1 MICLFNDHFKTK
13 IATTKWP
20 EEKYA
25 VKIAENLG
33 YRVDGKRVTYKKY
46 LEDFATH
53 IENSTKLAESKAIV
67 EDIAQRFVKVGFPRT
82 PLQFAWYIINYN
94 TNVPCLIFRSR
105 CFIGICMYEKWRRSK
120 SIHQFS
126 IF

>member
-1 MICLFNDHFKTK
+1 MS
-13 IATTKWP
+13 TTKWP

-33 YRVDGKRVTYKKY
+33 YRADGKRVTYKKY

-53 IENSTKLAESKAIV
+53 IENSTKWAESKAIV

-82 PLQFAWYIINYN
+82 PLQFAWY
-94 TNVPCLIFRSR
+94 
-105 CFIGICMYEKWRRSK
+105 
-120 SIHQFS
+120 SI
-126 IF
+126 